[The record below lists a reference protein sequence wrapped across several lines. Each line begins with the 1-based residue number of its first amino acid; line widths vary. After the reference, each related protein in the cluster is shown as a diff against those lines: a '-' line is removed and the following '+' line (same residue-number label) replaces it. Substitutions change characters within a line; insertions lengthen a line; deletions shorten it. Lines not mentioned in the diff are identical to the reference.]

1 MTNYG
6 SIPTSSHPSPPI
18 DLEYISRAKYR
29 IKSGLATRRPWKT
42 MFDLQSM
49 NLPHGFFDAI
59 SRIKTNL
66 VYFRANYAVVVLLVL
81 FLSLVYH
88 PTSLLVLAVLV
99 VFWIF
104 LYFLRDEPLVVFGH
118 QIDDRTVMI
127 CLSVLTIVML
137 LFTHATANVLG
148 AVATAVV
155 LVLVHAAVRRSD
167 NLYLDE
173 EAAAASEASGLTK
186 LDLTG
191 TSILNADSSL
201 LGSHGKP
208 HRLSN
213 ERRGPSPSSEPRLHE
228 GSSWLRET
236 SISTRVDR
244 RGEEQ
249 REKKLSSKIHSLTQ
263 RLSKTNVHVS
273 SIPSPIKSSL
283 PSSAT
288 PRINRSFRVPVEL
301 SSCISLFPLHSAVA
315 SSRLVSS
322 LSAESMSWGLVPQ
335 GISMPL

>member
-1 MTNYG
+1 MNYG
-6 SIPTSSHPSPPI
+6 AIPTSSHPSPPI
-18 DLEYISRAKYR
+18 DLEYISRAKHR

-49 NLPHGFFDAI
+49 SLPHGFFDAI

-81 FLSLVYH
+81 FLSLIYH

-173 EAAAASEASGLTK
+173 EAAAATEASGLT
-186 LDLTG
+186 
-191 TSILNADSSL
+191 
-201 LGSHGKP
+201 
-208 HRLSN
+208 
-213 ERRGPSPSSEPRLHE
+213 
-228 GSSWLRET
+228 
-236 SISTRVDR
+236 
-244 RGEEQ
+244 
-249 REKKLSSKIHSLTQ
+249 LSSKIHSLTQ
-263 RLSKTNVHVS
+263 KLSKTNAHVS
-273 SIPSPIKSSL
+273 SIPSPLKSSL

-288 PRINRSFRVPVEL
+288 PRINRSTRVPVEL
-301 SSCISLFPLHSAVA
+301 SSCVSLFPLHSAIA